1 MRSVSEILSLRG
13 LEIMLS
19 LTELRTRSGREERK
33 SIESKMLMD
42 YAVERGNLK
51 MHVENIS
58 LDLELQL
65 KGPYP

>member
-1 MRSVSEILSLRG
+1 
-13 LEIMLS
+13 MLS

-58 LDLELQL
+58 LDLEL
-65 KGPYP
+65 